1 MRVNVPCFAR
11 VFTKQIQSCIEALTQ
26 LHAVLTTP
34 SRRSPAPLLRHA
46 GMECSSLHFFLAIA
60 IRTAI
65 INISTRNMRAFSNT
79 SRMNNDVE
87 MPPWLPPPPLYVF
100 DRRIEGR
107 IRKNLYIHS
116 AQRHTH
122 TQSVTREDDVM
133 AVWA

>member
-1 MRVNVPCFAR
+1 MLYTDYTF
-11 VFTKQIQSCIEALTQ
+11 SALAGT
-26 LHAVLTTP
+26 ASTP
-34 SRRSPAPLLRHA
+34 TCWH
-46 GMECSSLHFFLAIA
+46 EYNSLHFFLAIA

-87 MPPWLPPPPLYVF
+87 MPPWLPPPPLYVC

-107 IRKNLYIHS
+107 IRKNLYIQS
-116 AQRHTH
+116 AQRHTN
-122 TQSVTREDDVM
+122 TQSVTREM